1 MSTPTIWQENEPMK
15 DSPSARDTASVPAEP
30 VVPSPFDVMLKTA
43 LVPSVIAGIVTAVV
57 ALLIGGGRAGLSAG
71 FGALLALFFFAA
83 GLLVMRKVIDV
94 NGVALMAAAMA
105 VFFGQ
110 LILVI
115 LLMFAATSLLDL
127 QPVPTVLAVAVVV
140 LVWQGFQVLGFV
152 RSRRPVYD
160 PPTAGDGAA

>member
-1 MSTPTIWQENEPMK
+1 MADVQPTDATVPTSTE
-15 DSPSARDTASVPAEP
+15 SVVA
-30 VVPSPFDVMLKTA
+30 SPFDTMLRTA
-43 LVPSVIAGIVTAVV
+43 FVPSLVAGVVTAVI
-57 ALLIGGGRAGLSAG
+57 ALLVGGSRAGLSAG
-71 FGALLALFFFAA
+71 FGGLLALIFFAA

-115 LLMFAATSLLDL
+115 LLMVVATSALDL
-127 QPVPTVLAVAVVV
+127 RPVPTVVAVAVVV
-140 LVWQGFQVLGFV
+140 LVWQVFQVLGFV

-160 PPTAGDGAA
+160 PPKSEGGAG

>member
-1 MSTPTIWQENEPMK
+1 MTDAQ
-15 DSPSARDTASVPAEP
+15 PSKDTAPVPTEP
-30 VVPSPFDVMLKTA
+30 VVPSPFDTMLKTA
-43 LVPSVIAGIVTAVV
+43 FVPSLGAGVTTAVV
-57 ALLIGGGRAGLSAG
+57 ALLVGGGRAGLSAG
-71 FGALLALFFFAA
+71 FGGLLALFFFAA

-115 LLMFAATSLLDL
+115 LLMVAATSVLDL
-127 QPVPTVLAVAVVV
+127 RPVPTVIAVAVVV

-160 PPTAGDGAA
+160 SPTSEGDA

>member
-1 MSTPTIWQENEPMK
+1 MTDAQ
-15 DSPSARDTASVPAEP
+15 PSRDTVAVPTEP
-30 VVPSPFDVMLKTA
+30 VVPSPFDTMLKTA
-43 LVPSVIAGIVTAVV
+43 FWPSLGAGAVTAVV
-57 ALLIGGGRAGLSAG
+57 ALLVGGGRAGLSAG
-71 FGALLALFFFAA
+71 FGTLLALLFFAA

-94 NGVALMAAAMA
+94 NGIALMAAAMA

-115 LLMFAATSLLDL
+115 LLMVVATSVLDL
-127 QPVPTVLAVAVVV
+127 RPVPTVVAVAVVV

-160 PPTAGDGAA
+160 PPAGEGGGA